1 MKGRDGKQ
9 IQFKMLL
16 ELPMS
21 EVFAGGRR
29 REGRE
34 STEGKREVE
43 WWENKV
49 KSSPQTLSKW
59 EKGVQSWR
67 GGGRKGGKKIGTTQC
82 YQGYLLK
89 GKGHDITQ
97 GRQG

>member
-1 MKGRDGKQ
+1 MKGRHGKQ

-59 EKGVQSWR
+59 EKGLQIWR
-67 GGGRKGGKKIGTTQC
+67 GGVGKVERRLVPHSATKVTC
-82 YQGYLLK
+82 
-89 GKGHDITQ
+89 
-97 GRQG
+97 